1 MSAIRV
7 QDAVHACFIAAIH
20 RSGSRQGHLGYL
32 VWALRRLR
40 TRGLRR
46 KLAVPIATIREANLL
61 RHSTALLVVQRP
73 ASAGFSSVL
82 QHASFV
88 ELESLLKPPLSIGG
102 ANCNQT
108 IAKNYLQLKHPAAP
122 RTARTPRHFAE
133 AALPAL
139 SRVRRPCCCANYSSR
154 PRRRTPSYSHPRRAR
169 RVCR

>member
-1 MSAIRV
+1 MLVLSL
-7 QDAVHACFIAAIH
+7 
-20 RSGSRQGHLGYL
+20 RSTAPARDKVTL
-32 VWALRRLR
+32 VLALRRLWR
-40 TRGLRR
+40 RGLRR

-88 ELESLLKPPLSIGG
+88 ELESSLLKPPLSIGG

-139 SRVRRPCCCANYSSR
+139 SRVRRPCCCASYSSR
-154 PRRRTPSYSHPRRAR
+154 PLRRTPSCTRPRRGR
-169 RVCR
+169 RGCR